1 MKAAAIL
8 LIVLGVGIVIW
19 GLFGFKTREKVLDV
33 GPIHASRDKEHDVPY
48 GPLAGGILAIGGVL
62 LLVKSKG

>member
-48 GPLAGGILAIGGVL
+48 GPLAGGILAIGGVI